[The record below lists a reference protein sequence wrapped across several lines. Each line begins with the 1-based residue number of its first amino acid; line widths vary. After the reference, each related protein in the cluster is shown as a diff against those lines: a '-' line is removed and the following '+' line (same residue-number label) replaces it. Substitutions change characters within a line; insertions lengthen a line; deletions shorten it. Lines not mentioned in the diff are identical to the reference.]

1 MLLINRIKSS
11 WLDEGRCIERPWLVE
26 RRCIERPWL
35 VEGHYIERRSDNN
48 PTSRTAWS

>member
-1 MLLINRIKSS
+1 MLLINRIESS
-11 WLDEGRCIERPWLVE
+11 WYDEGRCIERPWLVE